1 MGNLPTSSRFAAK
14 RFNGGDMQQR
24 ENFEFSRHTV
34 VGDIHANEKI
44 GSGQKRRFRMTNLIG
59 LSAGQR
65 DFHRLKRSARKHFT
79 ESLHCHPRNYN
90 MTGCTSN
97 RVT

>member
-1 MGNLPTSSRFAAK
+1 
-14 RFNGGDMQQR
+14 
-24 ENFEFSRHTV
+24 
-34 VGDIHANEKI
+34 
-44 GSGQKRRFRMTNLIG
+44 